1 MSRQRPSQRP
11 GQRRQGL
18 GLLWIPLVGCLF
30 FLYVPIATVVVLSFN
45 SGRSALNLKG
55 FSLKWYPE
63 LFSDSNLGA
72 ARVNTLLVAFGAMVF
87 STVLGTMLAVGL
99 VRYTR
104 STTLDA
110 VVMAPAILPDLV
122 LAIGLLSFFTWVG
135 FSLGLTT
142 VMLAHAAF
150 GTAFVVAVVR
160 ARLVQL
166 DRSLEEA
173 SQDLGAGWF
182 ATFVRVTLPSIAPA
196 VLAGALLSFTLSLD
210 EFVIAFFTNGPNTPT
225 LPIEI
230 YSRVRFG
237 VTPEINALASILLA
251 VCVAAVLVGA
261 LILRRTEKDDD

>member
-1 MSRQRPSQRP
+1 
-11 GQRRQGL
+11 
-18 GLLWIPLVGCLF
+18 
-30 FLYVPIATVVVLSFN
+30 
-45 SGRSALNLKG
+45 
-55 FSLKWYPE
+55 
-63 LFSDSNLGA
+63 
-72 ARVNTLLVAFGAMVF
+72 
-87 STVLGTMLAVGL
+87 MLAVGL

-251 VCVAAVLVGA
+251 VSVAAVLVGA